1 MEWLLNSKQMKSVDE
16 YSINGIGIPSL
27 VLMERAALAVRDKIM
42 SMSDTASYVSA
53 HSLRV
58 LCICGRGNNGADGL
72 AVARLL
78 SQEGYDVEIMLAG
91 GDKEGT
97 SEYGTQ
103 RRIVKNM
110 GLVHRNS
117 VHMEEYDY
125 IVDAIFGI
133 GLSRDVAGVYRD
145 IIENINLA
153 KDAAPYIKVVSVDI
167 PSGISADNGKVM
179 GVAVKADE
187 TVTFGYNKLGMA
199 MFPGAEY
206 AGNVT
211 VADIGFADSKFADG
225 KWNGEIAVY
234 TYTAEDVKNIPTRRA
249 DVDKGKCGKIL
260 IVAGSKNMG
269 GAACMSAGA
278 AYRSGAGLVRVYTHA
293 NNRDVLLGCVP
304 EAIPV
309 VYSDNYTDEDEKA
322 LRDSCQWA
330 DCIVVGPGLS
340 CDDTARRILKIVLDN
355 ADKSAVV
362 MDADALNITAS
373 DTGFRELAKKCAGRR
388 VHYCSS
394 VQPGSSV
401 KPDGSAQCSG
411 TQQDCGGIIITPHV
425 GEMSRLLGTDIA
437 SIKEK
442 PIESAVAL
450 AKELSVICVLKDAR
464 TVVTDGERIY
474 INTTGNSG
482 MATAGSGDV
491 LTGIMAGILQA
502 GFGTY
507 FDAAAMAVNVH
518 GISGDLCR
526 RKLGAYGMK
535 AWDIIEQLPEVY
547 KIGEM

>member
-1 MEWLLNSKQMKSVDE
+1 MEWLLNSGQMKSVDE
-16 YSINGIGIPSL
+16 YSINSIGIPSL
-27 VLMERAALAVRDKIM
+27 VLMERAALAVRDKIV
-42 SMSDTASYVSA
+42 SMSGTACCAQA
-53 HSLRV
+53 HNLRA

-78 SQEGYDVEIMLAG
+78 AQAGFEAEIMLAG

-97 SEYGTQ
+97 AEYETQ

-133 GLSRDVAGVYRD
+133 GLSRNVEGAYRD
-145 IIENINLA
+145 IIQNINSA
-153 KDAAPYIKVVSVDI
+153 KTASPNIKVVSVDI
-167 PSGISADNGKVM
+167 PSGISADDGSVM
-179 GVAVKADE
+179 GVAVKADN

-206 AGNVT
+206 AGDIT
-211 VADIGFADSKFADG
+211 VADIGFADID
-225 KWNGEIAVY
+225 WNGKNAAY
-234 TYTAEDVKNIPTRRA
+234 TYNADDVRDIPARRA
-249 DVDKGKCGKIL
+249 DADKGKCGKVL

-293 NNRDVLLGCVP
+293 NNRDVLLGRVP

-309 VYSDNYTDEDEKA
+309 VYSDNYTADDEEA
-322 LRDSCQWA
+322 LRASCSWA

-340 CDDTARRILKIVLDN
+340 CDDAARRILKTILYN
-355 ADKSAVV
+355 ADKKVIV

-373 DTGFRELAKKCAGRR
+373 DSDIRELVKNCASHSVRR
-388 VHYCSS
+388 CGTVKNSVEQRCGS
-394 VQPGSSV
+394 VQNSGEQNC
-401 KPDGSAQCSG
+401 SA
-411 TQQDCGGIIITPHV
+411 GIIMTPHI
-425 GEMSRLLGTDIA
+425 GEMSRLLGTDIL
-437 SIKEK
+437 SIKEN
-442 PIESAVAL
+442 PVECAVSL
-450 AKELSVICVLKDAR
+450 ANELSVICVLKDAR

-491 LTGIMAGILQA
+491 LTGIMAGMLEA
-502 GFGTY
+502 GFDTY

-518 GISGDLCR
+518 GLSGDMCR
-526 RKLGAYGMK
+526 RKLGTYGMK
-535 AWDIIEQLPEVY
+535 AWDIIEELPYVY